1 MVGVKRCFVTLMFVA
16 VPLVSAEP
24 ISILQE
30 VQQPPVIQIQAP
42 APKLSPK
49 TTLKKKSPV
58 RKQKKQVT
66 YGIASWYSQS
76 DPFINLRT
84 ANGEIFDDT
93 KMTCASWHYPFGT
106 RLKITNPD
114 NGKSVICI
122 VNDRGPA
129 KRLNR
134 LIDLSKGAF
143 RKIANTKKGLIRV
156 RVTKL

>member
-1 MVGVKRCFVTLMFVA
+1 MVTMLFVA

-30 VQQPPVIQIQAP
+30 VQLASRSRIEAP
-42 APKLSPK
+42 TPKALSKKALK
-49 TTLKKKSPV
+49 TEKKKTSQ
-58 RKQKKQVT
+58 KQKKQVS

-106 RLKITNPD
+106 RLKITNPA

-143 RKIANTKKGLIRV
+143 RKIADTKNGLIRV